1 MLAPTNHTEGLQTD
15 LEMSLEGYLLTNT
28 FNGKVSPF
36 FHGLTFLYELPP
48 TFSPFCELLRVRLF
62 NTCTLMKTSHEV
74 TTKPVTIVDPF
85 NCSFVV
91 TDLKSDDIKKQ
102 KKNTRN
108 IAALIFVF
116 LKPVVH
122 LYAGNKRMLH

>member
-1 MLAPTNHTEGLQTD
+1 MLAPTNRTEGLQTD

-28 FNGKVSPF
+28 FNGKLSPF

-102 KKNTRN
+102 KKKHQKHSSFN
-108 IAALIFVF
+108 FFF
-116 LKPVVH
+116 LFE
-122 LYAGNKRMLH
+122 AGCTFICWK